1 MSMQRIW
8 HAGRT
13 CLLWRW
19 ALPTALALGLVL
31 AAVGVVC
38 HLRGEAIRSQS
49 RELGLLSLALS
60 DEIHR
65 ELRGMNA
72 GLRAMQVELAEG
84 GLATSGPSAVRALQ
98 TRAELMAIADTLALT
113 DRQGRLLAASSP
125 SAMAELAS
133 FYPGLNQ
140 LEHDAVAV
148 SRPFADPR
156 TQAPLVTLAV
166 PFADATGQPGG
177 WILATLRSHALL
189 GAFTVAHSPAPTH
202 AWPCSGATAYC
213 WPANSTLNPGW
224 TKPALPAAWPTKKA
238 PNCAAC
244 PTAANA

>member
-84 GLATSGPSAVRALQ
+84 GLAGLPVGVTQDAGVFVIIETGAAQRREPRLAQRLDERERGGLVVGAHKHDLVEVR
-98 TRAELMAIADTLALT
+98 M
-113 DRQGRLLAASSP
+113 P
-125 SAMAELAS
+125 
-133 FYPGLNQ
+133 P
-140 LEHDAVAV
+140 V
-148 SRPFADPR
+148 
-156 TQAPLVTLAV
+156 
-166 PFADATGQPGG
+166 
-177 WILATLRSHALL
+177 
-189 GAFTVAHSPAPTH
+189 
-202 AWPCSGATAYC
+202 
-213 WPANSTLNPGW
+213 
-224 TKPALPAAWPTKKA
+224 
-238 PNCAAC
+238 C
-244 PTAANA
+244 PTARYLCRGYVADDARAQGRRCAVNAQAALGVLHPR